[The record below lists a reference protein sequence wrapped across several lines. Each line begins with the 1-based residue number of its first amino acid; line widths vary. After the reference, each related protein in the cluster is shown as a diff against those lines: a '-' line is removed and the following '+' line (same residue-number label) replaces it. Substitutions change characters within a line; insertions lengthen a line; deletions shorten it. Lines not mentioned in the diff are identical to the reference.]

1 MRGRSQSARFLRS
14 KRRTAAGDARRRFGK
29 AGKGRGLSARALAV
43 IPYTETFCREKRLLH
58 SHSGDKFLCPS
69 AISCPVKAWPR
80 KPSIC
85 GLPLG
90 QSLTEK
96 AIRPRSS
103 ARPKNAPT
111 RRPAPASNRGCK
123 EPSGLCFRLLN
134 GSPAFLQKMARAVI
148 PFRKIPRSRSLP
160 VLPPKIFSTGE
171 TASAP
176 SGCKRPL
183 RRRRP
188 RPAIRPAHPLRS
200 EPRSRCG

>member
-43 IPYTETFCREKRLLH
+43 IPYTETFCLEKRLLH

-85 GLPLG
+85 SLPLS

-111 RRPAPASNRGCK
+111 RRPAPSAGRVVHVGALRCS
-123 EPSGLCFRLLN
+123 
-134 GSPAFLQKMARAVI
+134 
-148 PFRKIPRSRSLP
+148 
-160 VLPPKIFSTGE
+160 VLPICPRG
-171 TASAP
+171 TAKNGPCRYSVPEDLSVAE
-176 SGCKRPL
+176 
-183 RRRRP
+183 
-188 RPAIRPAHPLRS
+188 PLRS
-200 EPRSRCG
+200 PSRNVRSGRNRVSPFRM